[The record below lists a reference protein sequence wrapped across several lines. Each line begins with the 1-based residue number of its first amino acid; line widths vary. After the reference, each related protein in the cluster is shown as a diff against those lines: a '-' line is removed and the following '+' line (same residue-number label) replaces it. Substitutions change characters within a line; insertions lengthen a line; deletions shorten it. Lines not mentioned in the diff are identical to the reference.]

1 MKIGLLVCLLLWLP
15 SSILAQEKPAAAEA
29 RKVVDYFY
37 QGKGQGAVLMAHKLC
52 AQIYE
57 EGSLKYECQEEITGG
72 QIQKDREVFLWMN
85 FLVPAGDQPD
95 IIIHFKR
102 NNKVRGASNLELP
115 GAVRYRTPPPPNLL
129 PRATHFK
136 SLNADSQALNPTGRQ
151 NALRPLARQNQ
162 GCQIGRASCR
172 ERA

>member
-1 MKIGLLVCLLLWLP
+1 MKGKMMKIGLWVGLVLWLP

-37 QGKGQGAVLMAHKLC
+37 QGKGQGAILMAHKLC

-57 EGSLKYECQEEITGG
+57 EGPLKYECQEEITGG

-85 FLVPAGDQPD
+85 YLVPTGDKAD

-102 NNKVRGASNLELP
+102 NNKVRSVSNFELP
-115 GAVRYRTPPPPNLL
+115 GTLRYRIWKKIPTDKIGDWQVEIIQEMEDTDLNLGDFQY
-129 PRATHFK
+129 AVIE
-136 SLNADSQALNPTGRQ
+136 A
-151 NALRPLARQNQ
+151 NQ
-162 GCQIGRASCR
+162 
-172 ERA
+172 